1 MPTIQQSNMALDFQ
15 NPDLELQLQASL
27 AQQEAQANETRALLA
42 QLKHS
47 SSSSNP
53 QPGFS
58 PSDASLHFPGH
69 SEQQQQQHNPIMAHS
84 MDNGFLNVQ
93 AHGHGSD
100 LFPVMEN
107 GGMMGVGTMENPGD
121 FLQRVQGVHGVP
133 ILRNERTIPL
143 YGQDQSM
150 HTAYPAFQQHDL
162 SPSQCGSL
170 TSGPTFSDMSR
181 TNSNANQSV
190 SGQMISFDS
199 QSSFADGMSNS
210 DLGYSPDQQP
220 SPNKKRS
227 APSED
232 LVTSPS
238 SASPSGPFASC
249 APVHMGRSTSID
261 SRLSASQSQH
271 APASLNRHLSLQSR
285 SMQRSDSQLSRQ
297 SFGGTQQGGSMMRA
311 VSGSSDKATQ
321 SQRELSK
328 AIRDAAAKH
337 GESMAR
343 TISASSAKST
353 QSQRLQRHNE
363 ALKSHIAHA
372 EMQPL
377 APKPKADSTPTSS
390 SQSEA
395 KTGVDGKVAMPR
407 TSGYQ
412 RPKRPKIAC
421 DQCDENPDG
430 FRGEHELRRHKDL
443 KHSKEFKR
451 FVCRTPS
458 QLGAESDLQP
468 IYPLDKCKH
477 CTSNKEYGQY
487 YNAAAHL
494 RRAHFTKKPP
504 RATRSKNAQA
514 NGSDEPNEKRG
525 GKGGGDW
532 PPMSELKAKWM
543 EEIKSTKPANDAAAT
558 SSDEDNAQ
566 DMEMYDG
573 GAAAASYPSYLGGA
587 PTGFDDAAASFVG
600 SATNLQVQ
608 NADVYTDPFNTDLN
622 YTTSSS
628 GPMHE
633 YDASMLSSTGSANFD
648 FNAGGLSTAHHGGGY
663 HHSHDLAM
671 DMNMTTAAFQSPN
684 HSTSTATLT
693 PFHAFGSGHEGQ
705 FVPKATGGGVPMVMG
720 QPDVLDDMDFGL
732 AMGAEYDD
740 GTFQRS

>member
-1 MPTIQQSNMALDFQ
+1 MKRVKTCQPGLQPSMPGPTNMVRSKSSYATPNPFTAGPGSVRPVPVPQNQVSVTSFPGQTEHQQPPNFNMA
-15 NPDLELQLQASL
+15 
-27 AQQEAQANETRALLA
+27 R
-42 QLKHS
+42 
-47 SSSSNP
+47 
-53 QPGFS
+53 
-58 PSDASLHFPGH
+58 
-69 SEQQQQQHNPIMAHS
+69 S
-84 MDNGFLNVQ
+84 MDSSFMDVH
-93 AHGHGSD
+93 AHGSE
-100 LFPVMEN
+100 LFPVMEH
-107 GGMMGVGTMENPGD
+107 GAMMGAGTMENPGD
-121 FLQRVQGVHGVP
+121 FLQRLQGVNIP
-133 ILRNERTIPL
+133 RNQRTIPL
-143 YGQDQSM
+143 YGQDPYLN
-150 HTAYPAFQQHDL
+150 TAYPAFQQQDL

-181 TNSNANQSV
+181 SNSNANQSV
-190 SGQMISFDS
+190 SGGQMISFDS
-199 QSSFADGMSNS
+199 QSSFAEGMSTPEF
-210 DLGYSPDQQP
+210 GYSPDQQP

-232 LVTSPS
+232 LVASPS
-238 SASPSGPFASC
+238 SSSPSGPFASW

-261 SRLSASQSQH
+261 SRLSHSKPQH
-271 APASLNRHLSLQSR
+271 APASLKRHLSVQNR
-285 SMQRSDSQLSRQ
+285 AMQRSDSQMSRQ
-297 SFGGTQQGGSMMRA
+297 SFGGVASGVPNQQGESMMRD
-311 VSGSSDKATQ
+311 VSGNSDRATQ

-328 AIRDAAAKH
+328 AIRDAAAAH

-343 TISASSAKST
+343 TLSASSAKST
-353 QSQRLQRHNE
+353 QSQRQQRHNE

-377 APKPKADSTPTSS
+377 APKPKAESNPTSS

-412 RPKRPKIAC
+412 RPKRPKISC

-458 QLGAESDLQP
+458 QLGADSDLQP

-504 RATRSKNAQA
+504 RASRSKNAQA

-543 EEIKSTKPANDAAAT
+543 EEIKSTKPTNDAAAT
-558 SSDEDNAQ
+558 SSDEENLQ
-566 DMEMYDG
+566 EMEMYDG
-573 GAAAASYPSYLGGA
+573 TAATSYPSYLSGTPA
-587 PTGFDDAAASFVG
+587 GFDDTAASFVG

-608 NADVYTDPFNTDLN
+608 NADVYTDPFNADLN

-628 GPMHE
+628 SVPIHE
-633 YDASMLSSTGSANFD
+633 YDAGMLSSTGSANFD
-648 FNAGGLSTAHHGGGY
+648 FNNAGGMPAAHHGGGY
-663 HHSHDLAM
+663 HHPHDLAI
-671 DMNMTTAAFQSPN
+671 DMNLTAAFQSPN
-684 HSTSTATLT
+684 NSTSTATLT
-693 PFHAFGSGHEGQ
+693 PFHHTFGVGQEGQ
-705 FVPKATGGGVPMVMG
+705 FAPKAGPMMMA
-720 QPDVLDDMDFGL
+720 QQDVLDDMDFGL

-740 GTFQRS
+740 GTFQRP

>member
-1 MPTIQQSNMALDFQ
+1 MKRVKTCQPGLQQSMPGSTNMVRSKSSYATP
-15 NPDLELQLQASL
+15 NPFTAGPGSV
-27 AQQEAQANETRALLA
+27 RPVPV
-42 QLKHS
+42 
-47 SSSSNP
+47 P
-53 QPGFS
+53 QS
-58 PSDASLHFPGH
+58 QMAMNSFPGQTEQH
-69 SEQQQQQHNPIMAHS
+69 MHQQQLSDPNNLAHS
-84 MDNGFLNVQ
+84 MDNFMDVQ
-93 AHGHGSD
+93 PHGSE

-107 GGMMGVGTMENPGD
+107 PGEY
-121 FLQRVQGVHGVP
+121 LQRVQGVHIP
-133 ILRNERTIPL
+133 RNNDRTIPL
-143 YGQDQSM
+143 YDQDGIMTHS
-150 HTAYPAFQQHDL
+150 AYTGFQPQDL

-181 TNSNANQSV
+181 SNSNANHSV
-190 SGQMISFDS
+190 SGQQMISFDS
-199 QSSFADGMSNS
+199 QSSFADGISNTTNP
-210 DLGYSPDQQP
+210 DFVYSPDQQP

-227 APSED
+227 APTED
-232 LVTSPS
+232 IVVGNSPTSLPT
-238 SASPSGPFASC
+238 GPFANC
-249 APVHMGRSTSID
+249 TPAHMGRSTSID
-261 SRLSASQSQH
+261 GRLTSGQPSH

-285 SMQRSDSQLSRQ
+285 SMQRSDSQMSRQ
-297 SFGGTQQGGSMMRA
+297 SFSGAMQGATQQAESMMR
-311 VSGSSDKATQ
+311 GNSDRATQ
-321 SQRELSK
+321 SQRELSR

-353 QSQRLQRHNE
+353 QSQRQQRHNE

-377 APKPKADSTPTSS
+377 APKPKADNNNPASS
-390 SQSEA
+390 SRSDA
-395 KTGVDGKVAMPR
+395 KAGVDGKVAMPR

-412 RPKRPKIAC
+412 RPKRPKISC

-504 RATRSKNAQA
+504 RQSRSKNAHA
-514 NGSDEPNEKRG
+514 NGNDEPNEKRG

-543 EEIKSTKPANDAAAT
+543 EEIKSAKPSHDAAT
-558 SSDEDNAQ
+558 TSDEENAQ
-566 DMEMYDG
+566 DMEMYE
-573 GAAAASYPSYLGGA
+573 GAAYQSYLGGA
-587 PTGFDDAAASFVG
+587 PTGFDDTAASFVG
-600 SATNLQVQ
+600 SAANLQVQ
-608 NADVYTDPFNTDLN
+608 NADVYTDAFNADLN
-622 YTTSSS
+622 YTTSSAS
-628 GPMHE
+628 MHE

-648 FNAGGLSTAHHGGGY
+648 FNAPPVAHGGF
-663 HHSHDLAM
+663 HPHDLAI
-671 DMNMTTAAFQSPN
+671 DLNLTAAFQSPN
-684 HSTSTATLT
+684 NSTSTATLT
-693 PFHAFGSGHEGQ
+693 PFHAFGPDGQ
-705 FVPKATGGGVPMVMG
+705 FATKAGGPMMMAA
-720 QPDVLDDMDFGL
+720 PDALEDMDFGL
-732 AMGAEYDD
+732 AMAAEYDD
-740 GTFQRS
+740 GTFQRP

>member
-1 MPTIQQSNMALDFQ
+1 MKRVKTCQPGLQQSMPGPTNMVRSKSSYATPNPFTAGPGPVRPVPVPHQ
-15 NPDLELQLQASL
+15 NQMSM
-27 AQQEAQANETRALLA
+27 
-42 QLKHS
+42 HS
-47 SSSSNP
+47 
-53 QPGFS
+53 F
-58 PSDASLHFPGH
+58 PSHP
-69 SEQQQQQHNPIMAHS
+69 EQQQHSPNPMMAPS
-84 MDNGFLNVQ
+84 MNNGFLSVH

-107 GGMMGVGTMENPGD
+107 GGMMGAGTMENPGD
-121 FLQRVQGVHGVP
+121 FLQRVQGVQGMP

-143 YGQDQSM
+143 YGQDSSM
-150 HTAYPAFQQHDL
+150 NTAYPAFQQQDL

-181 TNSNANQSV
+181 SNSNANQSV

-199 QSSFADGMSNS
+199 QSSFADATSTPEF
-210 DLGYSPDQQP
+210 GYSPDQQP

-232 LVTSPS
+232 LVASPS
-238 SASPSGPFASC
+238 SASPSGPFTSC

-297 SFGGTQQGGSMMRA
+297 SLGGHQQGGSMMRA
-311 VSGSSDKATQ
+311 VSGSGDRVTQ
-321 SQRELSK
+321 SQRELSR

-337 GESMAR
+337 GESMSR

-353 QSQRLQRHNE
+353 QSQRQQRHNE

-377 APKPKADSTPTSS
+377 APKPKADSNPTSS
-390 SQSEA
+390 SPSEA

-558 SSDEDNAQ
+558 SSDEENVQ

-573 GAAAASYPSYLGGA
+573 AAAAGYPSYLSGA

-648 FNAGGLSTAHHGGGY
+648 FNAGGLSAAHHGGGY
-663 HHSHDLAM
+663 QQHSHDLAI
-671 DMNMTTAAFQSPN
+671 DISLTTAAFQSPN

-693 PFHAFGSGHEGQ
+693 PFHAFGSGQEGH
-705 FVPKATGGGVPMVMG
+705 FVPKASGGGGPIMLA
-720 QPDVLDDMDFGL
+720 QPDMLDDMDFGL

-740 GTFQRS
+740 VAFQRP

>member
-1 MPTIQQSNMALDFQ
+1 MKRVKTCQPGLQQSMPGSTNMVRSKSSYATPNPFTAGPGSVRPVPVPQSQMAMNNFPSQPEQHVHHQQSNL
-15 NPDLELQLQASL
+15 N
-27 AQQEAQANETRALLA
+27 NV
-42 QLKHS
+42 
-47 SSSSNP
+47 
-53 QPGFS
+53 G
-58 PSDASLHFPGH
+58 
-69 SEQQQQQHNPIMAHS
+69 HS
-84 MDNGFLNVQ
+84 MDNFMDVQ
-93 AHGHGSD
+93 PHGSE

-107 GGMMGVGTMENPGD
+107 GAMMGSGTMENPGD
-121 FLQRVQGVHGVP
+121 FLQRLQGVHIP
-133 ILRNERTIPL
+133 RNQRTIPL
-143 YGQDQSM
+143 YGQDGSM
-150 HTAYPAFQQHDL
+150 NNSAYPGFQQQDL

-181 TNSNANQSV
+181 SNSNANQSV

-199 QSSFADGMSNS
+199 QSSFADAISNTNP
-210 DLGYSPDQQP
+210 DFGYSPDQQP

-227 APSED
+227 APTED
-232 LVTSPS
+232 LNVGGSPTSLPT
-238 SASPSGPFASC
+238 GPFANGTP
-249 APVHMGRSTSID
+249 AHMGRSTSID
-261 SRLSASQSQH
+261 GRLSSGQPSH

-285 SMQRSDSQLSRQ
+285 SMQRSESQLSRQ
-297 SFGGTQQGGSMMRA
+297 SFSGAQHGESMMR
-311 VSGSSDKATQ
+311 GNSDRATQ
-321 SQRELSK
+321 SQRELSR

-343 TISASSAKST
+343 TVSASSAKST
-353 QSQRLQRHNE
+353 QSQRQQRHNE

-377 APKPKADSTPTSS
+377 APKPKTDNSNAIA
-390 SQSEA
+390 SQSDA

-412 RPKRPKIAC
+412 RPKRPKISC

-504 RATRSKNAQA
+504 RQSRSKNAHA
-514 NGSDEPNEKRG
+514 NGNDEPNEKRG

-543 EEIKSTKPANDAAAT
+543 EEIKSTKPNNDAAT
-558 SSDEDNAQ
+558 TSDEENAQ
-566 DMEMYDG
+566 DMEMYEG
-573 GAAAASYPSYLGGA
+573 TAYQSYMGGA
-587 PTGFDDAAASFVG
+587 PTGFDDTAASFVG
-600 SATNLQVQ
+600 GAANLQVQ
-608 NADVYTDPFNTDLN
+608 NADVYTDAFNADLN
-622 YTTSSS
+622 YTTSSAS
-628 GPMHE
+628 MHE

-648 FNAGGLSTAHHGGGY
+648 FNAPPAAHGGF
-663 HHSHDLAM
+663 HPHDLAI
-671 DMNMTTAAFQSPN
+671 DLNLTASFQSPHN
-684 HSTSTATLT
+684 STSTATLT
-693 PFHAFGSGHEGQ
+693 PFHAFGPDGQ
-705 FVPKATGGGVPMVMG
+705 FASKASGPMMMG
-720 QPDVLDDMDFGL
+720 APDALEDMDFGL
-732 AMGAEYDD
+732 AMAAEYDD
-740 GTFQRS
+740 ATFQRP

>member
-1 MPTIQQSNMALDFQ
+1 MNSY
-15 NPDLELQLQASL
+15 
-27 AQQEAQANETRALLA
+27 
-42 QLKHS
+42 S
-47 SSSSNP
+47 SH
-53 QPGFS
+53 
-58 PSDASLHFPGH
+58 L
-69 SEQQQQQHNPIMAHS
+69 EQQQPPNLSMAHS
-84 MDNGFLNVQ
+84 MDSGFMDVQ
-93 AHGHGSD
+93 SHGSE

-107 GGMMGVGTMENPGD
+107 GAMMGAGTMENPGD
-121 FLQRVQGVHGVP
+121 FLQRLQGVHIP
-133 ILRNERTIPL
+133 RNQRTIPL
-143 YGQDQSM
+143 YGQDPYMS
-150 HTAYPAFQQHDL
+150 TAYPAFPQQHDL

-181 TNSNANQSV
+181 SNSNANQSV

-199 QSSFADGMSNS
+199 QSSFADAMSNPEF
-210 DLGYSPDQQP
+210 GYSPDQQP

-232 LVTSPS
+232 LVVSPPS
-238 SASPSGPFASC
+238 SSPSGRFASYP
-249 APVHMGRSTSID
+249 PVHMDRSTSID
-261 SRLSASQSQH
+261 SRLSTSQPQH
-271 APASLNRHLSLQSR
+271 APPSLNRHLSVQSR
-285 SMQRSDSQLSRQ
+285 AMQRSDSSMSRQ
-297 SFGGTQQGGSMMRA
+297 SYGGVVPGAPAQQGESMMRA
-311 VSGSSDKATQ
+311 VSGGSDRATQ

-328 AIRDAAAKH
+328 AIREAAARH
-337 GESMAR
+337 GESMTR
-343 TISASSAKST
+343 TISASSARST
-353 QSQRLQRHNE
+353 QSQRQQRHNE
-363 ALKSHIAHA
+363 ALKNHIAHA

-377 APKPKADSTPTSS
+377 APKPKTENNATPS
-390 SQSEA
+390 SQSNS
-395 KTGVDGKVAMPR
+395 KTGLDGKVAMPR

-412 RPKRPKIAC
+412 RPKRPKISC

-504 RATRSKNAQA
+504 RASRSKGAQVT
-514 NGSDEPNEKRG
+514 GSDEPNEKRG

-543 EEIKSTKPANDAAAT
+543 EEVKSTKPANDAAAN
-558 SSDEDNAQ
+558 SSDEETPQ
-566 DMEMYDG
+566 EMEMYDG
-573 GAAAASYPSYLGGA
+573 AAAIGYPSYLGSA
-587 PTGFDDAAASFVG
+587 PTGFDDTAASFVG

-608 NADVYTDPFNTDLN
+608 NESVYTDHFNADLN

-628 GPMHE
+628 VPIHE

-648 FNAGGLSTAHHGGGY
+648 FNSGSGFPHPQ
-663 HHSHDLAM
+663 DIPI
-671 DMNMTTAAFQSPN
+671 DMNLTTSFQSPN

-693 PFHAFGSGHEGQ
+693 PFHHGYGGGQ
-705 FVPKATGGGVPMVMG
+705 ESQFAPKAVAGGVTMMMP
-720 QPDVLDDMDFGL
+720 QQDLLDEMDFGL
-732 AMGAEYDD
+732 AIGAEYDD
-740 GTFQRS
+740 GTFQRP